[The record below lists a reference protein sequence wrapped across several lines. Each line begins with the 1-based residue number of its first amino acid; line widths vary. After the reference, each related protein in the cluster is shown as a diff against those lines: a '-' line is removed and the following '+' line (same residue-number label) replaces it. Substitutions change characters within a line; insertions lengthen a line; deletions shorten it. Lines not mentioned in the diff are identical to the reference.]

1 MFDFLFIFS
10 ICILFMLSYGLLVLC
25 DHLLEKKP

>member
-1 MFDFLFIFS
+1 MFDFIFVLSVSLF
-10 ICILFMLSYGLLVLC
+10 FMLSYGLLVLC